1 MEKYKVIFKYKY
13 GRSFKYTDIA
23 RAESK
28 EELKKDWEKA
38 QEGKKNPLK
47 IVSIIEMGGKWSVWQ
62 NMTYQWLTL
71 KN

>member
-47 IVSIIEMGGKWSVWQ
+47 IVSIIEMGGK
-62 NMTYQWLTL
+62 
-71 KN
+71 

>member
-1 MEKYKVIFKYKY
+1 MERYKVIFKYKY
-13 GRSFKYTDIA
+13 GRSFKYTDIV

-47 IVSIIEMGGKWSVWQ
+47 LFLLLKWEE
-62 NMTYQWLTL
+62 NEAYDRT
-71 KN
+71 

>member
-1 MEKYKVIFKYKY
+1 MERYKVIFKYKY
-13 GRSFKYTDIA
+13 GRSFKYTDIV

-47 IVSIIEMGGKWSVWQ
+47 IVSIIEMGGR
-62 NMTYQWLTL
+62 N
-71 KN
+71 NDNI

>member
-1 MEKYKVIFKYKY
+1 MESYKVIFKYKY
-13 GRSFKYTDIA
+13 GRSFKYTDIV

-47 IVSIIEMGGKWSVWQ
+47 IVSIIEMGGK
-62 NMTYQWLTL
+62 
-71 KN
+71 